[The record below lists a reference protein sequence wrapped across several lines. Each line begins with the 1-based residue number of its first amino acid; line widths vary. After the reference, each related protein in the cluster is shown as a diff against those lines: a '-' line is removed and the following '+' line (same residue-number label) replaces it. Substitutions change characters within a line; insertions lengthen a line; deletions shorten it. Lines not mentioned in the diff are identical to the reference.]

1 MTHTV
6 SLYDSILQDSLFTPA
21 LREQIQDVQA
31 FQTST
36 ERFVDGLVAGTHR
49 TAVLQGPPGL
59 GKSHAVAKAM
69 DRAGLV
75 KNKDYFV
82 VKGHITP
89 MQLFVVLY
97 QFRRQGQFVILDD
110 CDDIMTKDVGLEV
123 LKAACDDE
131 FREVCWHGCRV
142 VINDTSVDRYLFNGT
157 VIICTNMS
165 IRTHRGGRRDRA
177 AAALLSRAVVWDL
190 RFNTRERQYAQLF
203 NMVVNEGYL
212 DHNPATQIT
221 DQQKHDL
228 LKFVL
233 EHLDELR
240 SLDLRVPQQIAR
252 EMVAN
257 PTTWQHQARHMTTV
271 ECV

>member
-1 MTHTV
+1 MTHTL
-6 SLYDSILQDSLFTPA
+6 SLYDSILQDKMFTPA
-21 LREQIQDVQA
+21 LREQIQDVQD
-31 FQTST
+31 FQKST

-59 GKSHAVAKAM
+59 GKSHAVSKAM

-97 QFRRQGQFVILDD
+97 QFRRPGQFVVLDD
-110 CDDIMTKDVGLEV
+110 CDDILAKDVGLEV

-131 FREVCWHGCRV
+131 FREVCWHGARV
-142 VINDTSVDRYLFNGT
+142 TINNTLVDRFLFNGT

-165 IRTHRGGRRDRA
+165 LRSHRGGRRDRA

-190 RFNTRERQYAQLF
+190 KFNTRERQYAQLF

-212 DHNPATQIT
+212 DHTPATQIT

-233 EHLDELR
+233 ENLDDLR

-257 PTTWQHQARHMTTV
+257 PDTWQHQARHMTTREGV
-271 ECV
+271 